1 MFVYS
6 RKTLEIQDPP
16 LVEIQKILGE
26 IDIQKSILLIQMI
39 LRRKID
45 YYKMHF
51 KIYEE
56 QIIPT
61 MLSKGLE
68 VSKIQEKMQK
78 MRDDPKISLLVLF
91 TFEEVMNYT
100 QNVDII
106 DEIPNEQTNS
116 KII

>member
-1 MFVYS
+1 
-6 RKTLEIQDPP
+6 
-16 LVEIQKILGE
+16 
-26 IDIQKSILLIQMI
+26 MI

-68 VSKIQEKMQK
+68 VSKIQEKM
-78 MRDDPKISLLVLF
+78 
-91 TFEEVMNYT
+91 
-100 QNVDII
+100 
-106 DEIPNEQTNS
+106 
-116 KII
+116 